1 MINIIFDFDKTII
14 DKDTDEQV
22 KTLLNQD
29 IVKNLEQK
37 YFNNEVNW
45 TKHMNEI
52 YKEIEKTGINIKDIL
67 ETVNKLSL
75 NSEFNLLFDYLEK
88 NKNIFELNIISSAN
102 KLLIESILNKNKIN
116 LFKNIIAFPYEIKN
130 NLIIQKDIGL
140 NNDCEFCS
148 GDICKSLL
156 FKNNFDINQK
166 IIFICDG
173 WNDYCLA
180 KNLKKN
186 DILCT
191 RKNYKLYK
199 MLNNNKYK
207 ISCQNYC
214 FENGKDIINLLEKL
228 I

>member
-180 KNLKKN
+180 KILKKM
-186 DILCT
+186 IFYAQE
-191 RKNYKLYK
+191 K
-199 MLNNNKYK
+199 
-207 ISCQNYC
+207 
-214 FENGKDIINLLEKL
+214 IINYIKC
-228 I
+228 

>member
-22 KTLLNQD
+22 KTLLNKD
-29 IVKNLEQK
+29 IVKNLEKK

-52 YKEIEKTGINIKDIL
+52 YKEIEKTGKNIEDIL
-67 ETVNKLSL
+67 EIVNKLSL
-75 NSEFNLLFDYLEK
+75 NSEFNLLFNYLEK
-88 NKNIFELNIISSAN
+88 NKNFFELNIISSAN

-116 LFKNIIAFPYEIKN
+116 IFKNIIAFPYEIKN
-130 NLIIQKDIGL
+130 NLLIQKDIGL

-207 ISCQNYC
+207 INCQNFC